1 MNYKTQKPHV
11 FKNISISLVV
21 TFKVEQPKIVKWMVI
36 FVGKCICSVERLTVF
51 QMFLRKAASSK
62 GAESDE
68 EANGVDNSDAD
79 LDSLPEGW
87 NKNILFNWNDNL
99 MAVSV
104 YF

>member
-1 MNYKTQKPHV
+1 
-11 FKNISISLVV
+11 
-21 TFKVEQPKIVKWMVI
+21 
-36 FVGKCICSVERLTVF
+36 
-51 QMFLRKAASSK
+51 MFLRKAASTK

-68 EANGVDNSDAD
+68 EANGVDNSDVD

-87 NKNILFNWNDNL
+87 NKNIFFNWNDNL